1 MVHTHP
7 SAAPSVRHLG
17 ALLRTAAALGIQVI
31 IGALLILVAG
41 MAALMTAIAGVTLA
55 AAALAM
61 RFLAPARP
69 AAPVAVPGDSG
80 VTLEARR
87 TPRGWTVE

>member
-1 MVHTHP
+1 MVQTHP
-7 SAAPSVRHLG
+7 SSAPSLRNLF
-17 ALLRTAAALGIQVI
+17 AMLRTAAALGLQVV

-61 RFLAPARP
+61 RFVTPARP
-69 AAPVAVPGDSG
+69 RTPVAVPAEGA

>member
-1 MVHTHP
+1 MVQTHP
-7 SAAPSVRHLG
+7 SSAPYARNLI
-17 ALLRTAAALGIQVI
+17 AMLRTAAALGIQVV

-55 AAALAM
+55 GAALAM
-61 RFLAPARP
+61 RFLATARP
-69 AAPVAVPGDSG
+69 TPPVAVPGDSA